1 MEFLDETTLNH
12 VKVTQINPNYFLD
25 FAGFNPTQFQ
35 SHLSTGDSQ
44 LEPKALET
52 PSCRVICCWT
62 SSTDS
67 AEPSSCP
74 DSAERAT
81 TRRATGAAAAAVGA
95 MAGSQQKTGEFHR
108 WKMGLSGI
116 SQLKDGDFLEML
128 NLNLWELQ
136 VGGVNWNFLGG
147 ISIVSRVRFSI
158 ADLLLSSTVLRGL
171 AQSCPLS
178 LHLLKLSYHCMISKV
193 FCLAMF
199 IDCKH
204 GVVRT
209 WFLHAAWAFF
219 LSQSCTDL
227 GLWDEMVVSRSWPR
241 RLPQRW

>member
-1 MEFLDETTLNH
+1 MSKSTKLFLRFCWLQPYPIS
-12 VKVTQINPNYFLD
+12 KSP
-25 FAGFNPTQFQ
+25 Q
-35 SHLSTGDSQ
+35 SQPSGDSQ

-81 TRRATGAAAAAVGA
+81 THEAA
-95 MAGSQQKTGEFHR
+95 MTRSQQKTGEFHR

-136 VGGVNWNFLGG
+136 VGGVNWNFLAG

-171 AQSCPLS
+171 AQSRTPEIRSNCPSS
-178 LHLLKLSYHCMISKV
+178 LHLLKLSYHCIWQDLLISKV
-193 FCLAMF
+193 FCLALY
-199 IDCKH
+199 IDCFSKH
-204 GVVRT
+204 WVVRT
-209 WFLHAAWAFF
+209 WFLHAAWAV
-219 LSQSCTDL
+219 
-227 GLWDEMVVSRSWPR
+227 GLKAAPTWVFETKW
-241 RLPQRW
+241 W

>member
-1 MEFLDETTLNH
+1 MEFLHETTLNH
-12 VKVTQINPNYFLD
+12 VKVTQINPNYSLD

-81 TRRATGAAAAAVGA
+81 THEAA
-95 MAGSQQKTGEFHR
+95 MTRSQQKTG
-108 WKMGLSGI
+108 GI
-116 SQLKDGDFLEML
+116 S
-128 NLNLWELQ
+128 NLWELQ

-178 LHLLKLSYHCMISKV
+178 LHLLKLSYHCIWQDLLISKV

-199 IDCKH
+199 IDCFSKH
-204 GVVRT
+204 CRVVI
-209 WFLHAAWAFF
+209 
-219 LSQSCTDL
+219 
-227 GLWDEMVVSRSWPR
+227 
-241 RLPQRW
+241 